1 MTDISDLMDNFFK
14 IVAIITVITAVIIA
28 VGEICNTKDRIIKR
42 TPDYLYVM
50 EYSLYDLDSTVN
62 KYKTTKTYIGTI
74 SDKNRHSH
82 FVGVVGKGG
91 HHKTHYNVTIR
102 FNNTDIKEDDR
113 KLYDKYNI
121 GDKVQV
127 SESWYPYH
135 KIIVK

>member
-1 MTDISDLMDNFFK
+1 MDKFFK
-14 IVAIITVITAVIIA
+14 IVSITSFMIAVIIA
-28 VGEICNTKDRIIKR
+28 IGEICNTKDRVIKR
-42 TPDYLYVM
+42 TPDYIYVM
-50 EYSLYDLDSTVN
+50 EYSLYDLDSTVY

-74 SDKNRHSH
+74 SNKNKNSH

-91 HHKTHYNVTIR
+91 HYETDYDVTIQ
-102 FNNTDIKEDDR
+102 FNNTEVEENNR
-113 KLYDKYNI
+113 ELYDKYNI